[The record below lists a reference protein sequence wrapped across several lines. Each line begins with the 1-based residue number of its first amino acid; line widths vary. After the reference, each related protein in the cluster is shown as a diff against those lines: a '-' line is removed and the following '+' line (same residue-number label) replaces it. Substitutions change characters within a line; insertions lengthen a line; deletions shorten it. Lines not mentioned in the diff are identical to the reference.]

1 MSGAEIAIAGAALIS
16 AGVGVA
22 SALSAKGV
30 SAPMPSA
37 PAGATITNLDGTET
51 VQEWDAASNSY
62 RTYTRWVDEDKK
74 AAYEKEEAAKTA
86 LRARLMEELEKN
98 PAEWTEYANEYRD
111 TYARAAHDVYD
122 PYWSEQKQGLK
133 ESLAARGMT
142 GSKADVD
149 LTAKLTEQEAE
160 QNRKI
165 ADDAVLQSEGL
176 LQNYRNHNLNLLS
189 ALDAGAKSDELIATQ
204 RANNASQIASVANS
218 YNTGLNT
225 YRYQTALADYSANQA
240 KTDTLN
246 NTASGLAFLY
256 GYGKK
261 NDWFGNS
268 KNVVPTSSRL
278 STGSAFG

>member
-1 MSGAEIAIAGAALIS
+1 MAGAALIS

-30 SAPMPSA
+30 QTPAPSV
-37 PAGATITNLDGTET
+37 PAGATVMNMDGTET
-51 VQEWDAASNSY
+51 VQEWDAATNSY

-74 AAYEKEEAAKTA
+74 AAYEKEQAATTA
-86 LRARLMEELEKN
+86 LRTRLMEELEKN
-98 PAEWTEYANEYRD
+98 PAEWMEYANEYRD

-133 ESLAARGMT
+133 ESMAARGMT

-165 ADDAVLQSEGL
+165 ADDSVLQSENL
-176 LQNYRNHNLNLLS
+176 LQNYRNYNLNLLS
-189 ALDAGAKSDELIATQ
+189 ALDAGAASDELVATQ
-204 RANNASQIASVANS
+204 RANNASQIASVGNA

-225 YRYQTALADYSANQA
+225 YRYQTALADYTANQA
-240 KTDTLN
+240 TTNTLN

-268 KNVVPTSSRL
+268 KNVTPASYSI
-278 STGSAFG
+278 GE